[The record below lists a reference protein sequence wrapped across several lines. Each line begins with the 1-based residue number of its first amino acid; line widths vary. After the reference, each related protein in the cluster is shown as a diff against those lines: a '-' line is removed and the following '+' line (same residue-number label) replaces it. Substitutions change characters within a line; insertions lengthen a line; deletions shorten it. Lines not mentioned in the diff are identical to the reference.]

1 MRTGN
6 IMIGAV
12 VKSRK
17 DLKFNQEQLRI
28 EKKMLA
34 EVRRKLRM
42 NENRHPYSQSIL
54 KEQAKLLLNSIKR
67 LNKQN
72 MFSKFR

>member
-6 IMIGAV
+6 VMIGIV

-42 NENRHPYSQSIL
+42 TENRHPYSQSIL

-72 MFSKFR
+72 MFSKFK

>member
-6 IMIGAV
+6 VMIGTV

-72 MFSKFR
+72 MFSKFK